1 LDECDELE
9 SNIKAFKSTDLVSS
23 STSKPYISTVEVEK
37 RKIDI
42 EKRLKLEEQKK
53 EAKLKQ
59 LEELNKMSATLEREK
74 AEREEL
80 EKKYRIKLFTNQV
93 TRETSKTELSRA
105 EAKLLELDLKKKRIA
120 NIFYELRQAEKVDIC
135 FMLDC
140 TGSMASYITEAKSV
154 IHRTI
159 DKLEKKFQY
168 FQLRASFVG
177 YRDHSDGENRITA
190 FNFSE
195 KIDSFKSFVSSVS
208 ANGGADECE
217 DIFGALEVI

>member
-105 EAKLLELDLKKKRIA
+105 EAKLLELDLKKKE
-120 NIFYELRQAEKVDIC
+120 NSQ
-135 FMLDC
+135 
-140 TGSMASYITEAKSV
+140 YI
-154 IHRTI
+154 
-159 DKLEKKFQY
+159 L
-168 FQLRASFVG
+168 
-177 YRDHSDGENRITA
+177 
-190 FNFSE
+190 
-195 KIDSFKSFVSSVS
+195 
-208 ANGGADECE
+208 
-217 DIFGALEVI
+217 